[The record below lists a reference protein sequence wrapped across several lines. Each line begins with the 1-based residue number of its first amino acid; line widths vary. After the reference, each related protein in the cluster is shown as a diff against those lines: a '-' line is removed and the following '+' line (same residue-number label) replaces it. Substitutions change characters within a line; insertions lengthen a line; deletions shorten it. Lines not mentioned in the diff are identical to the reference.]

1 MCFPKYDKT
10 TRQLM
15 EFNSRVNFLKY
26 YKTSLQQ
33 VKCKKQKTL
42 YDHNLISFYT
52 KKIER
57 VKTHM

>member
-1 MCFPKYDKT
+1 MCLPKYDKT

-15 EFNSRVNFLKY
+15 EFNSRVNFLKF

-42 YDHNLISFYT
+42 YDNCLISFYT
-52 KKIER
+52 KKIQR
-57 VKTHM
+57 IKNLM